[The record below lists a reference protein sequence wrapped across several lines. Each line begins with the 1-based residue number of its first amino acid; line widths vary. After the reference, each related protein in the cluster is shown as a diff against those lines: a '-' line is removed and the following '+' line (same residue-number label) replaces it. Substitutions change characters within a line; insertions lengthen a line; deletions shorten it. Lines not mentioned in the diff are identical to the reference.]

1 MEDHS
6 KKKKTMKAGNDIKNY
21 FSICLHGDIQVPST

>member
-6 KKKKTMKAGNDIKNY
+6 KKNERAGNDIKYY
-21 FSICLHGDIQVPST
+21 FSICLQGDIQIPST

>member
-6 KKKKTMKAGNDIKNY
+6 KKKNNERAGNDIKYY